1 MEDSGTKCDL
11 MNCGSHTQE
20 FSKEKNMTMW
30 PRDCSC
36 DILVKN
42 VPAFCPFLKS
52 LPETKM
58 KSSGLIPVRKS

>member
-1 MEDSGTKCDL
+1 MEDSDTKCDL
-11 MNCGSHTQE
+11 MNFWCPTQE

-42 VPAFCPFLKS
+42 VPAFCPFLKR
-52 LPETKM
+52 LPEAKM
-58 KSSGLIPVRKS
+58 KSSGLIPERKS